1 MTPDLRIYISKTFKG
16 FMFFLCK
23 GVFLLGM
30 LGTLAAGCSRNLDLA
45 KIVAKNIAY
54 ESQHPIQPPASK
66 LKVFPRD
73 NPGIHVGWVGHSTV
87 LLSFYGTLILTDPN
101 FSHRIVIARRA
112 VDLPIKPEEIKEL
125 DLILISHAHYDHLDL
140 SSLKRLPRESSM
152 IVPPGCKALI
162 NGLGFSK
169 IVEMKWG
176 ETFSANGLQVE
187 AIQPAHWG
195 RRGPFDDEDRGYNS
209 YILTKN
215 GKSILFAG
223 DTGYSKV
230 FEEKG
235 KGREIFAAF
244 FPISAY
250 RPDWFRQNHASPE
263 EALQMFVESGAQF
276 MIPIHWGTFILSH
289 EPLEEP
295 LERLKAEAKRLGIED
310 RVIIL
315 QHGES
320 FTVQD

>member
-1 MTPDLRIYISKTFKG
+1 M
-16 FMFFLCK
+16 
-23 GVFLLGM
+23 LGM
-30 LGTLAAGCSRNLDLA
+30 LTAGCGQQIDLL
-45 KIVAKNIAY
+45 KIVAKNISY
-54 ESQHPIQPPASK
+54 EIRNPVQPPALK
-66 LKVFPRD
+66 MKVFPRD

-140 SSLKRLPRESSM
+140 DSLKRLPKAANL
-152 IVPPGCKALI
+152 IVPPGSKDLLD
-162 NGLGFSK
+162 NSGFSQ

-176 ETFSANGLQVE
+176 ETFSADGLQVE
-187 AIQPAHWG
+187 AFRPMHWG

-209 YILTKN
+209 YLLTKN
-215 GKSILFAG
+215 GKTILFAG
-223 DTGYSKV
+223 DTGYSKI
-230 FEEKG
+230 FGER
-235 KGREIFAAF
+235 GRGRDIVITF

-250 RPDWFRQNHASPE
+250 KPDWFQQNHATPE
-263 EALQMFVESGAQF
+263 DALKMFLESGAKF

-295 LERLKAEAKRLGIED
+295 LERLKAEARRLGIED

-315 QHGES
+315 KHGES
-320 FTVQD
+320 LTLDAETR